1 MEDEANNAG
10 DLEQSEVINE
20 RINELREKAILLK
33 NLTIIQENE
42 KEVNFLISLMSLNIN
57 MMKRS
62 GNLMIDGNSH
72 YLD

>member
-1 MEDEANNAG
+1 MEQEANNNA

-42 KEVNFLISLMSLNIN
+42 REVNLISFKNLKEK
-57 MMKRS
+57 MMKK
-62 GNLMIDGNSH
+62 
-72 YLD
+72 

>member
-1 MEDEANNAG
+1 MEEEANDAA

-42 KEVNFLISLMSLNIN
+42 KEVN
-57 MMKRS
+57 
-62 GNLMIDGNSH
+62 
-72 YLD
+72 Y